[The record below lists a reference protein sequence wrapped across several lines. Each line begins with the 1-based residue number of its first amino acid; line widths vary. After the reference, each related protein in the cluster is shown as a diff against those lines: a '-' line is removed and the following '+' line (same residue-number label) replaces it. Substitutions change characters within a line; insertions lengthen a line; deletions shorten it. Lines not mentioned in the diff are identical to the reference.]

1 MPCNASYT
9 RFIIFFFGGFSYVR
23 QIDMQPIFTPTL
35 ENFILVK
42 SGCYRYPGYKTLTIA
57 LEPSVELVAGVG
69 RLTAGRIGTYI
80 IPWGPPQDLE
90 ILFGGLRPP

>member
-1 MPCNASYT
+1 
-9 RFIIFFFGGFSYVR
+9 
-23 QIDMQPIFTPTL
+23 MQPICTPTL
-35 ENFILVK
+35 ENFILIK

-80 IPWGPPQDLE
+80 IP
-90 ILFGGLRPP
+90 